1 MLHNMHIWT
10 QIRRLVLTKEKSKR
24 AVCKEFSIHWKTL
37 EKILSHEEPP
47 GYRRLKARE
56 RPKLAPFIPII
67 HTILEQDKTAPK
79 KQRHTNK
86 RIFERLRDEHGYT
99 GGITVVSDIIRQWR
113 LTTAEVFMPLSHKPG
128 EAQFDFGEAEVIL
141 CGEPTKV
148 AYCVMSLPFSDA
160 FFVQVFPRECTE
172 TFQEGHRRAFEFF
185 GGVPKRISYD
195 NSRIA
200 VAKFVGQR
208 GDDPT
213 REFLRLQSHY
223 LFEHHF
229 CLVRR
234 PMEKGHTENLIG
246 FARRNFMVPVPR
258 VDSLEQLNAEL
269 TQRCREDLE
278 RRVRGQPANKR
289 TLLSEEQAVL
299 LPLPKSAFEAR
310 RIEPAQANSLSLVR
324 FDGNDYSV
332 PTRYAH
338 QKVTAIGGIE
348 EVRLVVRDQLVAKH
362 PRDWSKEQVHYDP
375 VHYLALLERKPGALD
390 FAKPLENWGLPDCFD
405 LLQRRLEAD
414 DKTPGVSTNRSHGRR
429 EYIKTLRLLETI
441 PLSALTKA
449 IERALAIDVLAVDAI
464 RLLVQQGLEEPTKW
478 FRLDNHPHLQQHSIP
493 PPKLAGYGEL
503 VMGASCTM
511 STGGAV

>member
-1 MLHNMHIWT
+1 MLQNMQNWP
-10 QIRRLVLTKEKSKR
+10 QIRRLVLTQEKSKR
-24 AVCKEFSIHWKTL
+24 EVCREYSIHWKTL
-37 EKILSHEEPP
+37 EKILNHEEPP
-47 GYRRLKARE
+47 GYRKRKPRE
-56 RPKLAPFIPII
+56 RPKLDPFIPVI
-67 HTILEQDKTAPK
+67 HEILEQDKTAPK
-79 KQRHTNK
+79 KQRHTIK
-86 RIFERLRDEHGYT
+86 RVFDRLCKEHEYS
-99 GGITVVSDIIRQWR
+99 GGITVVGDIVRQWR
-113 LTTAEVFMPLSHKPG
+113 LTTAEVFMPLTHKPG

-141 CGEPTKV
+141 QGQSTKV
-148 AYCVMSLPFSDA
+148 AYCVMSLPYSDA
-160 FFVQVFPRECTE
+160 FCVQVFPRECTE
-172 TFQEGHRRAFEFF
+172 TFQEGHRRAFEYF
-185 GGVPKRISYD
+185 GGVPWRISYD

-200 VAKFVGQR
+200 VSKFVGKR
-208 GDDPT
+208 GDEPT

-258 VDSLEQLNAEL
+258 VESLEQLNMEL
-269 TQRCREDLE
+269 LQSCRVDLE
-278 RRVRGQPANKR
+278 RQVRGQPANKKA
-289 TLLSEEQAVL
+289 LLAEEQAAL
-299 LPLPKSAFEAR
+299 LPLPKSSFESR
-310 RIEPAQANSLSLVR
+310 RVEPAQANSLSLVR

-348 EVRLVVRDQLVAKH
+348 EVRLVVQDQLVAKH
-362 PRDWSKEQVHYDP
+362 PRDWSKEQVHYNP

-405 LLQRRLEAD
+405 LLRRRLEAD
-414 DKTPGVSTNRSHGRR
+414 GGSHGRR

-441 PLSALTKA
+441 PLSALTTA
-449 IERALAIDVLAVDAI
+449 IERALEIDVLAVDAI

-478 FRLDNHPHLQQHSIP
+478 FRLDNHPHLQSHSIP
-493 PPKLAGYGEL
+493 PPKLSVYSSLVCEL
-503 VMGASCTM
+503 